1 MIALAKERGIEVIE
15 RHIMPEE
22 LLEMQEVFI
31 VGTAAEVTPINQ
43 IGDVNYQVGDVTRD
57 LLTLYHNHVRGQ

>member
-1 MIALAKERGIEVIE
+1 
-15 RHIMPEE
+15 MPEE